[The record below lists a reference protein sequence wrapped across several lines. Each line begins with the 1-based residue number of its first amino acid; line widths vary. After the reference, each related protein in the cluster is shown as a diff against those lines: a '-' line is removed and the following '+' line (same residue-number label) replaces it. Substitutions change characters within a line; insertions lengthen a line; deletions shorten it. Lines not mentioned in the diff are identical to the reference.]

1 MMKQTSPAAKIFSW
15 IFALFWLVVCLLPF
29 TQLISVTFSTA
40 DRGIVST
47 FYPNSLSS
55 GIENI
60 KQALLQTN
68 MSPSTLQTL
77 IYVSVTIVG
86 MLIVSSLAA
95 YELACFKFPGRDVIF
110 MLILSSMMLPMIT
123 YIIPLYRFV
132 YNLGW
137 SDTLIGLAIPSIPS
151 AFAVF
156 IIRQFLESM
165 PHELIEA
172 GEIDGAGHLKIF
184 LRVVLPLMATPLL
197 TVTVGEFAALMAAI
211 LNEGKAVQDT
221 GTTARGLGELA
232 DRLGCGRSKVSE
244 LRRLGVLDGAVV
256 SNVGRKAI
264 FDVETAMRLVSEYKM
279 NK

>member
-86 MLIVSSLAA
+86 S
-95 YELACFKFPGRDVIF
+95 KFPGRDVIF
-110 MLILSSMMLPMIT
+110 MLILSSLTLPMIT
-123 YIIPLYRFV
+123 YIIPLSRFV

-197 TVTVGEFAALMAAI
+197 TVTVIQFMQVWGSFLWPTLVAGTKWKPVSVLVAGLLGDGSWIEGRVKIAAMLLSGIPPVAVYLLFQKYI
-211 LNEGKAVQDT
+211 VEGIAT
-221 GTTARGLGELA
+221 SGLKG
-232 DRLGCGRSKVSE
+232 
-244 LRRLGVLDGAVV
+244 
-256 SNVGRKAI
+256 
-264 FDVETAMRLVSEYKM
+264 
-279 NK
+279 

>member
-1 MMKQTSPAAKIFSW
+1 MKQTSPAAKIFSW

-110 MLILSSMMLPMIT
+110 MLILSSMTLPMIT

-132 YNLGW
+132 YKDVYKRQLADLDNLPS
-137 SDTLIGLAIPSIPS
+137 SD
-151 AFAVF
+151 
-156 IIRQFLESM
+156 
-165 PHELIEA
+165 
-172 GEIDGAGHLKIF
+172 
-184 LRVVLPLMATPLL
+184 
-197 TVTVGEFAALMAAI
+197 
-211 LNEGKAVQDT
+211 
-221 GTTARGLGELA
+221 ELA
-232 DRLGCGRSKVSE
+232 SDIIENLQSA
-244 LRRLGVLDGAVV
+244 LDSFSALQ
-256 SNVGRKAI
+256 AQ
-264 FDVETAMRLVSEYKM
+264 L

>member
-47 FYPNSLSS
+47 FYPNS
-55 GIENI
+55 
-60 KQALLQTN
+60 LLQTN

-197 TVTVGEFAALMAAI
+197 TVTVIQFMQVWGSFVADIGGGNQME
-211 LNEGKAVQDT
+211 
-221 GTTARGLGELA
+221 ARQ
-232 DRLGCGRSKVSE
+232 RLGGRSS
-244 LRRLGVLDGAVV
+244 GGWFLD
-256 SNVGRKAI
+256 
-264 FDVETAMRLVSEYKM
+264 
-279 NK
+279 

>member
-1 MMKQTSPAAKIFSW
+1 MMKKTSPAAKIFSW
-15 IFALFWLVVCLLPF
+15 VFALFWLVVCLLPF

-68 MSPSTLQTL
+68 LAPSTFQTL

-123 YIIPLYRFV
+123 YVIPLYRFV

-197 TVTVGEFAALMAAI
+197 TVTVIQFMQVWGSFLWPTLVAGTKWKPVSVLVAGLLGDGSWIEGRVKIAAMLLSGIPPVAVYLVFQKYI
-211 LNEGKAVQDT
+211 VEGIAT
-221 GTTARGLGELA
+221 SGLKG
-232 DRLGCGRSKVSE
+232 
-244 LRRLGVLDGAVV
+244 
-256 SNVGRKAI
+256 
-264 FDVETAMRLVSEYKM
+264 
-279 NK
+279 